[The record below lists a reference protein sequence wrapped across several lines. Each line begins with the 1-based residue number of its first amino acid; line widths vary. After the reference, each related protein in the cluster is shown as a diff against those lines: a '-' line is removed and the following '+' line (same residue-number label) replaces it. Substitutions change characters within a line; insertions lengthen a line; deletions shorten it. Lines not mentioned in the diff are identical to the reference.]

1 MKTLRIVRYAGI
13 IALALVYFLTSNL
26 RAGLTDS
33 SLAAYQPQ
41 IKQAN
46 VSVSIERE
54 GRIIRVEGIQAPA
67 HVGKPCSATLVF
79 EPNSR

>member
-1 MKTLRIVRYAGI
+1 MKILRVVRYMAI
-13 IALALVYFLTSNL
+13 VALALVYFLTSNR

-41 IKQAN
+41 IKRAE
-46 VSVSIERE
+46 VSVSVERE
-54 GRIIRVEGIQAPA
+54 GRIIKIEGIQAPGQ
-67 HVGKPCSATLVF
+67 VGKPCSATLVF